1 MFEFYVLLGIG
12 ALLLAFVLTW
22 LNDKVN
28 DIENFNG
35 NVVRRRKKGAQ
46 ARREV
51 PGAGSDMP
59 DASGDAIDAV
69 DAKAR
74 ELLAA
79 GNKIE
84 AIKYIREQTGLDLKD
99 AKDYVERL

>member
-1 MFEFYVLLGIG
+1 MIEFYVLLGIG

-28 DIENFNG
+28 DPENLKG
-35 NVVRRRKKGAQ
+35 SAARRRRKIEQ
-46 ARREV
+46 VRRNAPAE
-51 PGAGSDMP
+51 S
-59 DASGDAIDAV
+59 SEAIDAR
-69 DAKAR
+69 AR

-79 GNKIE
+79 GEKIE
-84 AIKYIREQTGLDLKD
+84 AIKFIREQTGLDLKD